1 MQGSLM
7 VDIAGLWLTAED
19 RQFLKHPEIGGLIL
33 FTRNTDDPKQVR
45 ELCTSIR
52 AIRPEL
58 ILAIDQEGGRV
69 QRLRQNILTL
79 PAMGSFVEHPNAA
92 ELAKY
97 CGWLMATEMLA
108 IGLDISFAPV
118 LDINYQRNQ
127 VIGKRAFANNAEQI
141 TELAG
146 SFIKGMQQA
155 GMQATGKHFPGHG
168 WVTGDSHFV
177 IPEDERSLDEI
188 RKTDLVPF
196 SKLVSQLAGIMPAH
210 VIYKQVDSKPAGFSE
225 YWIKTILR
233 QELQFKGIIYSD
245 DLSMAGAEAVGDI
258 HNRIDAAFSAGCDM
272 ALVCNNRAMA
282 EEALISTQKLNIKPC
297 QNLAMI
303 RTKAT
308 PSTDYKAQPYWQQAI
323 GALQHA
329 QLLNL

>member
-33 FTRNTDDPKQVR
+33 FSRNTEDPKQVR
-45 ELCTSIR
+45 ELCASIR
-52 AIRPEL
+52 AIRPDL

-69 QRLRQNILTL
+69 QRLRQNMLTL
-79 PAMGSFVEHPNAA
+79 PAMGSFREHPNAV
-92 ELAKY
+92 ELANY
-97 CGWLMATEMLA
+97 CGWLMATEILA

-127 VIGKRAFANNAEQI
+127 VIGKRAFADNAEQI

-146 SFIKGMQQA
+146 AFIQGMQRA

-177 IPEDERSLDEI
+177 IPEDERSLEEI

-196 SKLVSQLAGIMPAH
+196 SKLASQLAGIMPAH
-210 VIYKQVDSKPAGFSE
+210 VVYSQVDKNPAGFSE

-245 DLSMAGAEAVGDI
+245 DLSMAGAHAVGDI
-258 HNRIDAAFSAGCDM
+258 YNRVQAAFTAGCDM
-272 ALVCNNRAMA
+272 ALVCNDRGMA
-282 EEALISTQKLNIKPC
+282 EEALCSTQRLNIKPC
-297 QNLAMI
+297 TRLTI
-303 RTKAT
+303 IKTKAT
-308 PSTDYKAQPYWQQAI
+308 PTTDYKAQPYWQQAVR
-323 GALQHA
+323 ALQQA